1 MAASVFHWSITNG
14 VVGMSGMGGKRTLAG
29 PQNHVAI
36 AVTMAITITTITA
49 MSKVDKVSIC

>member
-1 MAASVFHWSITNG
+1 
-14 VVGMSGMGGKRTLAG
+14 MSGMGGKRTLAG